1 MPSRSFRTILR
12 KGRRD
17 LHEHMKVA
25 ALYIA
30 FDGAEPVAVDVRDH
44 SRFVGTGDMGSRVKG
59 YAEVAE
65 VVPKIIFFRD
75 QIEDARYGAVFSIA
89 EGEAYRVERTD
100 PPNDETRTAYV
111 TPLSAE
117 EAAGLPV
124 PVAV

>member
-1 MPSRSFRTILR
+1 MPLRSFRKILR

-17 LHEHMKVA
+17 LHDHMKVP

-30 FDGAEPVAVDVRDH
+30 FEGAEPVPVDVRDH

-65 VVPKIIFFRD
+65 VTPKIIFFRD
-75 QIEDARYGAVFSIA
+75 RLEDARYGSIFSVA
-89 EGEAYRVERTD
+89 PGEAYRVERTD

-111 TPLSAE
+111 TPLSAA
-117 EAAGLPV
+117 EAEGLPLPEEV
-124 PVAV
+124 